1 MWVQEMQESGT
12 LWIEYDKRGLVVDQK
27 VVLIGYPLDGGDPI
41 EIARVIIGICKEIQ
55 DEDIVPYSPEFLFL
69 PICSLKEA
77 EWQRRIAVAR
87 RLGLCRGFFEEL
99 WLFGDHL
106 TQEMKEEIIIG
117 VTMGIPVVGMT
128 VGVKEGMVACMKEY
142 QDNRPPPGTRIH

>member
-1 MWVQEMQESGT
+1 MLAQESGT
-12 LWIEYDKRGLVVDQK
+12 LWIEYDKWGLIVDQK

-41 EIARVIIGICKEIQ
+41 EIARAIVGIYKEIQ
-55 DEDIVPYSPEFLFL
+55 DEGVIPYSPEFLFL
-69 PICSLKEA
+69 PICSLEEP
-77 EWQRRIAVAR
+77 EWQKRIATAR

-117 VTMGIPVVGMT
+117 VTMGIPVVAMT
-128 VGVKEGMVACMKEY
+128 DGTKEGMVACIKEY